1 MRIIAII
8 KRIIIQTLRDKRTL
22 ALMMIAPLLL
32 ITLINY
38 LFSSSSTDNSLK
50 VGVSNVS
57 TELQVKLE
65 ENNLELVSFDDNE
78 NIYDKIKDDNLKAFI
93 YKDGDTYNI
102 TYENSSPMDSSK
114 IKNIFLSTLSKDGT
128 ENLKN
133 TLLKINPSM
142 KDNFKEI
149 NIESDYLYGDE
160 NLSFFDTFNPALIGF
175 FVFFFVFLIAGISIL
190 KERNTKTLEK
200 LLSTSIKRYE
210 ILLGYLL
217 GYGIFAV
224 VQTLLVVFYSVYVL
238 GMIIEGSIFLVIL
251 TNLLIAFVALSL
263 GIFLS
268 TFANSEFQMMQFIPI
283 VIVPQIFFTGLIP
296 VETMSPILQK
306 IAHLMPLY
314 YGSDIMADI
323 MIKGASISE
332 VYGGMIILLV
342 FATVIYLL
350 NLLGLKKYRAL

>member
-8 KRIIIQTLRDKRTL
+8 KRILLQTVRDKRTL
-22 ALMMIAPLLL
+22 ALMMLAPLLL
-32 ITLINY
+32 LTLINY
-38 LFSSSSTDNSLK
+38 LFTSSTDNSLK
-50 VGVSNVS
+50 IGVSNIPI
-57 TELQVKLE
+57 ELQSSLE
-65 ENNLELVSFDDNE
+65 ENNLELVVFDDKE
-78 NIYDKIKDDNLKAFI
+78 NIYDKIKEEHLKAFI
-93 YKDGDTYNI
+93 YKDGDDYNI

-114 IKNIFLSTLSKDGT
+114 IKNIFLSTLSKEGT

-142 KDNFKEI
+142 KDNFKEV
-149 NIESDYLYGDE
+149 NIESDYLYGGE
-160 NLSFFDTFNPALIGF
+160 SLTFFDTFNPALIGF

-190 KERNTKTLEK
+190 KERTTKTLEK

-224 VQTLLVVFYSVYVL
+224 IQTLLVVFYSVYVL

-306 IAHLMPLY
+306 IAHFIPLY
-314 YGSDIMADI
+314 YGSNIMTDI
-323 MIKGASISE
+323 MIKGASIGE

-342 FATVIYLL
+342 FATIIYLM
-350 NLLGLKKYRAL
+350 NLLGLKKYRTL

>member
-8 KRIIIQTLRDKRTL
+8 KRILIQTLRDKRTL
-22 ALMMIAPLLL
+22 ALMMLAPLLL

-38 LFSSSSTDNSLK
+38 LFNSSTDASLK
-50 VGVSNVS
+50 VGVSNIS
-57 TELQVKLE
+57 TELQRSLE
-65 ENNLELVSFDDNE
+65 ENNLELVAFDNKE
-78 NIYDKIKDDNLKAFI
+78 NIYDKIKESNLKAFI
-93 YKDGDTYNI
+93 YKEGEAYNI

-114 IKNIFLSTLSKDGT
+114 IKNIFLSTLSKEGT

-142 KDNFKEI
+142 KDKFKEI
-149 NIESDYLYGDE
+149 DIKSDYLYGDE
-160 NLSFFDTFNPALIGF
+160 KLTFFDTFNPALIGF

-190 KERNTKTLEK
+190 KERTTKTLEK

-224 VQTLLVVFYSVYVL
+224 IQTLLVVFYSVYVL

-283 VIVPQIFFTGLIP
+283 VIVPQIFFTGLIQ

-306 IAHLMPLY
+306 IAHFIPLY
-314 YGSDIMADI
+314 YGSSIMSDI
-323 MIKGASISE
+323 MIKGATISE
-332 VYGGMIILLV
+332 VYLRMLILV
-342 FATVIYLL
+342 FFATVIYLL
-350 NLLGLKKYRAL
+350 NLLGLKKYRTL